1 MDPCMPYSI
10 ALLPEPAVIQVTFAG
25 VVTLQERSAALDR
38 LIREQA
44 GTAYERL
51 LVDFTQAAVAEASNA
66 ETLDHATRMA
76 REPGVKRMRIAYVG
90 DAAISA
96 SVEALAALRGFYYQ
110 RFGAT
115 APALRW
121 LARAA

>member
-1 MDPCMPYSI
+1 MSYSI
-10 ALLPEPAVIQVTFAG
+10 ALLPEPAVIHVTFSG
-25 VVTLQERSAALDR
+25 VVTPHERFAALDG

-44 GTAYERL
+44 RSSYERL
-51 LVDFTQAAVAEASNA
+51 LVDFTQADVAQASNA
-66 ETLDHATRMA
+66 ETIDHATRMA
-76 REPGVKRMRIAYVG
+76 REPAAVKRMRIAYVG

-96 SVEALAALRGFYYQ
+96 SVEALAALRGYYYQ

>member
-1 MDPCMPYSI
+1 MSYSI

-25 VVTLQERSAALDR
+25 VVTPHERSAALDG

-44 GTAYERL
+44 RSSYERL
-51 LVDFTQAAVAEASNA
+51 LVDFTQADVAEASNA
-66 ETLDHATRMA
+66 ETIDHATRMA
-76 REPGVKRMRIAYVG
+76 RGPAVKRMRIACVG
-90 DAAISA
+90 DVAISA
-96 SVEALAALRGFYYQ
+96 SVEALAALRGYYYQ

-115 APALRW
+115 VPAIRW